1 MATHEDGLDD
11 PLARA
16 LRPLRHAVAAVCLTL
31 AAGITELILALPG
44 TRGSVGVRTAGRV
57 PGDALAGTAALLTVL
72 CAAAIVL
79 LGVSVRR
86 LAAARRTAAQRT
98 VELVGRARHAAR
110 AEERERH
117 QRILHDRVLQMLEM
131 LARGERRFDTGV
143 RGQVALEAAW
153 LRDLVE
159 TGRERP
165 PGNLVAELEALGV
178 TFATQGL
185 HVELNTAGLAAAG
198 NPQDRLDPARVA
210 ALVGATRE
218 ALANVVKHAD
228 TGVAVVRATY
238 LRALPGAAVN
248 VPGFSVSVVDGG
260 RGFEPEAVERGQGL
274 RRSIIGRLT
283 EAGGTVLI
291 ESAEGEGTSVELRMP
306 AD

>member
-1 MATHEDGLDD
+1 MAIHEDGVDA
-11 PLARA
+11 PVARA
-16 LRPLRHAVAAVCLTL
+16 LRPLRLAVPAASL
-31 AAGITELILALPG
+31 ALVVGIAELIVALPAPQ
-44 TRGSVGVRTAGRV
+44 TSDR
-57 PGDALAGTAALLTVL
+57 PGADWAHDNVLIIATALLTAL
-72 CAAAIVL
+72 CAAVVVL
-79 LGVSVRR
+79 LIVSARR
-86 LAAARRTAAQRT
+86 LADARRISEQRT
-98 VELVGRARHAAR
+98 ADLVERAGHAAR

-143 RGQVALEAAW
+143 RGQVAREAAW

-178 TFATQGL
+178 GFAAQGL
-185 HVELNTAGLAAAG
+185 RVELNTAGLAAAG
-198 NPQDRLDPARVA
+198 NPQDRLSPARVA
-210 ALVGATRE
+210 ALAGATRE

-228 TGVAVVRATY
+228 TGVATVRATY
-238 LRALPGAAVN
+238 LRALPDRRA
-248 VPGFSVSVVDGG
+248 PGFSVTVVDAG